1 MKLKPTQK
9 LLENVKN
16 SKNDKEFESNFKIL
30 TEEIKDLELTEQKK
44 ILQEAQNFK
53 LISVNQELFKKLI
66 SAALKEPKKEKKK

>member
-44 ILQEAQNFK
+44 IL
-53 LISVNQELFKKLI
+53 
-66 SAALKEPKKEKKK
+66 